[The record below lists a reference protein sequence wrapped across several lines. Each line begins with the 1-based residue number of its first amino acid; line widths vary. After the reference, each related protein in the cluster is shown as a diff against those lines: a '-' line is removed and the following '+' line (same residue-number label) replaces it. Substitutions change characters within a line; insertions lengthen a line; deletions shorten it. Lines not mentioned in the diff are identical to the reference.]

1 MSVLTKIFV
10 VALVVLSL
18 LLSAATIT
26 FVNSIDDYKRVVDA
40 AKQGQISAEAKA
52 SEIQANA
59 DVAAKESADALA
71 KASAQGQNASQE
83 NQRLAKDL
91 ADLGVQLA
99 GAKSQA
105 TIAEANVSK
114 LTSAVSALQ
123 TMSAAAGQQVADLRS
138 TNDRLT
144 QQNGELN
151 IANTDL
157 SNKLSITEDARKNL
171 AEQLTEANATK
182 DKLGG
187 ALRDLGKD
195 PNRVTSSGLA
205 AGAPAINGVIRDT
218 RQIAGIPHAKISVG
232 SDDSVKVGME
242 FNILD
247 RTNGKFLGKLTVVA
261 VEPNE
266 AVGRITGPDIA
277 AIAAGAEVRTQL

>member
-10 VALVVLSL
+10 VMLVVLSL

-26 FVNSIDDYKRVVDA
+26 FVNSIDDWRRDIDGYKTTISSLQSSVTEKSNAADLA
-40 AKQGQISAEAKA
+40 AKQA
-52 SEIQANA
+52 SDAQAQL
-59 DVAAKESADALA
+59 AA
-71 KASAQGQNASQE
+71 QNQNASQE

-123 TMSAAAGQQVADLRS
+123 TMSAAASQMVTDLRA
-138 TNDRLT
+138 TNDRVT

-151 IANTDL
+151 IALTD
-157 SNKLSITEDARKNL
+157 STNKLNITEDARRNL
-171 AEQLTEANATK
+171 AERLTELSATN
-182 DKLGG
+182 DKLSG

-232 SDDSVKVGME
+232 SDDAVKLGME

-266 AVGRITGPDIA
+266 AVGRVTGPDIA

>member
-1 MSVLTKIFV
+1 VSVLTKIFV
-10 VALVVLSL
+10 VMLVVLSL

-40 AKQGQISAEAKA
+40 ASQGKLSAEASA
-52 SEIQANA
+52 AEARSQA
-59 DVAAKESADALA
+59 DLAAKQAADAQAQLA
-71 KASAQGQNASQE
+71 AQNQNASQE

-123 TMSAAAGQQVADLRS
+123 TMSAAAAQMVADLRA

-151 IANTDL
+151 IALTD
-157 SNKLSITEDARKNL
+157 STNKLNITEDARRNL
-171 AEQLTEANATK
+171 AEQLTERSATV

-232 SDDSVKVGME
+232 SDDAVKVGME

-266 AVGRITGPDIA
+266 AVGRVTGPDIA

>member
-10 VALVVLSL
+10 VCLVVLSL

-26 FVNSIDDYKRVVDA
+26 FVNSIDDYKRTLDA
-40 AKQGQISAEAKA
+40 AKQGQLSAEASAAEARTAAELASKA
-52 SEIQANA
+52 A
-59 DVAAKESADALA
+59 ADAQAQLTA
-71 KASAQGQNASQE
+71 QAQGASGE
-83 NQRLAKDL
+83 NTRLAGQL
-91 ADLGVQLA
+91 NDLGQQLA
-99 GAKSQA
+99 RANSQA

-114 LTSAVSALQ
+114 LTSAVAALQ
-123 TMSAAAGQQVADLRS
+123 TMSAAASQQVADLR
-138 TNDRLT
+138 TANDRLT

-151 IANTDL
+151 ISLTENI
-157 SNKLSITEDARKNL
+157 NKLNITEDARRAL
-171 AEQLTEANATK
+171 AEQLVESKTTV
-182 DKLGG
+182 DKLSG
-187 ALRDLGKD
+187 ALRDRGVD
-195 PNRVTSSGLA
+195 PNRVQSSGLA

-218 RQIAGIPHAKISVG
+218 RAIAGIPHAKISVG

-266 AVGRITGPDIA
+266 AVGRVTGPDVA